1 MGTMSSAWAIG
12 GTGLGVIVS
21 TRFFSST
28 GTPTLATLAPT
39 MKASAAATRHLY
51 CQR

>member
-1 MGTMSSAWAIG
+1 MS
-12 GTGLGVIVS
+12 GLGVIVS
-21 TRFFSST
+21 IRFFSST

-39 MKASAAATRHLY
+39 MNVSAAITRHLY